1 VSAAR
6 APLRRAGR
14 GTDGEGLLV
23 TWSMAE
29 GQRGSRWREVRVA
42 GEGIVSSLLLELDP
56 LGRFAHL
63 ELSTRE
69 GLLTLHPEAD
79 GTLHG
84 NAVGAEGVRHIVAL
98 PWQPDELLLV
108 AGSTIARTA
117 AARRSAATSGVV
129 VALDLS
135 LDRRPLGLGERVVEL
150 DADGL
155 PALADGRTWPLD
167 LRD

>member
-14 GTDGEGLLV
+14 GTDDQGLTI

-42 GEGIVSSLLLELDP
+42 GDAVVSSLLLELDP

-63 ELSTRE
+63 ELSTAA
-69 GLLTLHPEAD
+69 GLLTLHPEGD

-84 NAVGAEGVRHIVAL
+84 NAVTADGVRHIVAL
-98 PWQPDELLLV
+98 PWQPDDLLLV
-108 AGSTIARTA
+108 VGSTIARTA
-117 AARRSAATSGVV
+117 AARRSSATSGVV
-129 VALDLS
+129 VALDLT
-135 LDRRPLGLGERVVEL
+135 LDRRPIGLGERVVEL

-155 PALADGRTWPLD
+155 PALADGRTSPLD